1 MMKKIKDISET
12 GFKTP
17 DNYFENFEEGV
28 FARLKAEKL
37 KSLADKPGFEVPDG
51 YFEDLDKQIETR
63 IKGDSTAVISLLNRK
78 NIYYVSGVAAA
89 IVILLAVFLNRSS
102 NEVQELDYRVVETY
116 IINHDIST
124 YEIASLLT
132 EDELDQVDLNILGE
146 EINEETLEDY
156 LLENIN
162 LENIIEQ

>member
-78 NIYYVSGVAAA
+78 NLYYVSGVAAA

-132 EDELDQVDLNILGE
+132 EDELDQVDLDILGE

>member
-78 NIYYVSGVAAA
+78 NLYYVSGVAAA